1 MASLLEL
8 KKFIAEKKI
17 VTLSLLLQT
26 FHTSKEE
33 IVAILELLI
42 QKGRVKK
49 CFKTPACATQCFKCQ
64 PESFA
69 LYQWIETA
77 T

>member
-1 MASLLEL
+1 MAQELVMASLLEL

-26 FHTSKEE
+26 FHTSKGETL
-33 IVAILELLI
+33 AILELLI

-49 CFKTPACATQCFKCQ
+49 CFKTPQHI
-64 PESFA
+64 
-69 LYQWIETA
+69 LRR
-77 T
+77 